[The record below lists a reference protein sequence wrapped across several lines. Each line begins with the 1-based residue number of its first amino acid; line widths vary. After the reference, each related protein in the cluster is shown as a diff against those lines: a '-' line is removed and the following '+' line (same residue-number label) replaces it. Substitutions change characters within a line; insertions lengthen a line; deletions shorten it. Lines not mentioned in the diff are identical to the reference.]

1 MNTEGYTYIIYDKYT
16 QGDNSYNNKL
26 TSDITLDK
34 LFSTDS
40 ETTEGLDAIKAYN
53 SYVSSEHKIQEKL
66 DYNFYKVVLFK
77 FKISDKT
84 DKNNL
89 VDASVLI
96 FGINHN
102 LLNHNINNIPNKE
115 FLIKAC
121 SCHNSYSKYTVNN
134 NKFTTLDERK
144 RNLVQLADTSNTDR
158 TDPIIENPTF
168 TKINLF
174 DYQRRTVK
182 WMYDKEKT
190 TPHISY
196 SFNDEIYFGMYV
208 FDTIRKDFISV
219 KNRKN
224 ITFNGGLL
232 ADEVGLGKTFQTIAL
247 SLLNPPQ
254 NITYYNPTIKRLQSR
269 ATLIICP
276 NQLCNQWIREITK
289 TIKDDYKVIAIPMM
303 TKVHF
308 DKYTYLD
315 ILDAD
320 FVIVSYNFLGNNA
333 YYNKWLLGNADNKA
347 KKAATFL
354 TNIEDLT
361 YITSMIE
368 MNYELLSESPRKLF
382 NTNPI
387 LNCINFH
394 RIICDEFHEIY
405 TVDKYKYLQKI
416 IKLFSGTYKWCVTG
430 TPFNKGD
437 CIENM
442 LEYVSN
448 YKISDTSKIITNNTV
463 YDYITKSFFR
473 RNTKKSIRAEYKLEP
488 YDEKIIL
495 MKLSQTERAIYSA
508 YLANPNVNRFSVLV
522 RQLCNDPRL
531 ADEIKLNISGCKTP
545 EDIEKMMVK
554 HYQTEAE
561 TYLEKLEL
569 LKYRMKKCQRNI
581 TVTEYKR
588 CRKYLKQQDNRVKVR
603 IDYPPKIYDSKYEKK
618 LQDNDELDNVF
629 DEFNDNDSSDDEDD
643 NNAKVIIINNT
654 TYNDLVKKVQTVLN
668 KNPSITLNNLNKL
681 IEEYK
686 VKIDKAD
693 KEYQGKRGTCEFF
706 TNMLQ
711 KLNKLKKSQD
721 DSDDSDDD
729 EEDKDNCAICLNEI
743 TGEDVGVARCGHLF
757 CYQCIGQYV
766 IKNPKCPTCSKP
778 TTASEIFKISY
789 EVAKPTD
796 NKDMKDKIALV
807 NKIGTKLA
815 NLVIFLKTSNG
826 KSIVFS
832 QWDDMLRRTGEV
844 LTAHGIKNVYCKGNV
859 WSRDKAIREFSFQ
872 DDVKVIM
879 LSSESAAAGTNLTAA
894 ENVILLD
901 AIYKDDNTDAG
912 GGIGSYEYRRNM
924 EWQAIGRAYRMGQTK
939 KVNVVRFIMKD
950 TVEEEIYK
958 INKEEDKKFKDNI
971 DLIDKMIE
979 MTDDNI
985 DADKEVIEKLTKTAE
1000 QYKSKIIPK
1009 KIGNKTIVNALID
1022 SDDSDSDIESLSS
1035 VSSDSD
1041 SDEDDD

>member
-1 MNTEGYTYIIYDKYT
+1 MNTEGYTYIIYDKYSE
-16 QGDNSYNNKL
+16 GDNSYNNVL
-26 TSDITLDK
+26 TSDISLEK
-34 LFSTDS
+34 LFSVDA
-40 ETTEGLDAIKAYN
+40 ETIEGVDAITAYN
-53 SYVSSEHKIQEKL
+53 SYVSSEHKINEKL
-66 DYNFYKVVLFK
+66 NYNFYKVVLFK
-77 FKISDKT
+77 LKINDKT
-84 DKNNL
+84 AKNNEVKL
-89 VDASVLI
+89 INVSVLV
-96 FGINHN
+96 FGINHK
-102 LLNHNINNIPNKE
+102 LLHENITNIPNKE

-121 SCHNSYSKYTVNN
+121 SCHNSYNKYTVTT
-134 NKFTTLDERK
+134 NKLNTISERK
-144 RNLVQLADTSNTDR
+144 QHLVTLANTSNTDR
-158 TDPIIENPTF
+158 TDPIIENPNF

-182 WMYDKEKT
+182 WMYDKEKS

-196 SFNDEIYFGMYV
+196 SFNDEIYFGDYV
-208 FDTIRKDFISV
+208 FDIIRKDFISV
-219 KNRKN
+219 KNRKS

-254 NITYYNPTIKRLQSR
+254 NIGYFNPTIKRLQSR

-320 FVIVSYNFLGNNA
+320 FVVVSYNFLGNNA
-333 YYNKWLLGNADNKA
+333 YYSKWLLGTANNTA
-347 KKAATFL
+347 KRAATFL
-354 TNIEDLT
+354 TNLNDLN
-361 YITSMIE
+361 YVSGIID
-368 MNYELLSESPRKLF
+368 MNYEMIAESPKQLF

-394 RIICDEFHEIY
+394 RIVCDEFHEIY
-405 TVDKYKYLQKI
+405 TVDKYSYLQKI

-437 CIENM
+437 CVENM

-448 YKISDTSKIITNNTV
+448 YKVSDTSKIITNSTV

-561 TYLEKLEL
+561 NYLEKVEI

-588 CRKYLKQQDNRVKVR
+588 CRKYLKQQDNKVKVR
-603 IDYPPKIYDSKYEKK
+603 IEYPPKIYDAKYEKK
-618 LQDNDELDNVF
+618 LQENDDLDNNF
-629 DEFNDNDSSDDEDD
+629 DEFNENDSSDSEDED
-643 NNAKVIIINNT
+643 NNTKLVIINNT
-654 TYNDLVKKVQTVLN
+654 TYNDLVKKVQNLLN
-668 KNPSITLNNLNKL
+668 KNPSITLNNLLKL
-681 IEEYK
+681 VEDYK
-686 VKIDKAD
+686 LKIDKAE

-706 TNMLQ
+706 TNMLN
-711 KLNKLKKSQD
+711 KLNKLKKTDD
-721 DSDDSDDD
+721 DSDDSDD
-729 EEDKDNCAICLNEI
+729 EDADNCAICLNEI

-796 NKDMKDKIALV
+796 NKELKDKLALV

-901 AIYKDDNTDAG
+901 AIYKDDNTDVG

-958 INKEEDKKFKDNI
+958 INKEEDKKFKDNV

-985 DADKEVIEKLTKTAE
+985 DADKEVIEKMTKTAE
-1000 QYKSKIIPK
+1000 QYKSKVDSK
-1009 KIGNKTIVNALID
+1009 KQIKKQILVD
-1022 SDDSDSDIESLSS
+1022 SDDSDTDVDSLSS
-1035 VSSDSD
+1035 VSSES
-1041 SDEDDD
+1041 ELDDD

>member
-1 MNTEGYTYIIYDKYT
+1 MNTEGNTYIIYDKYT
-16 QGDNSYNNKL
+16 EGDNSYNNVN
-26 TSDITLDK
+26 TSDISLEK
-34 LFSTDS
+34 LFSTDAETIEGS
-40 ETTEGLDAIKAYN
+40 EAIKIYN
-53 SYVSSEHKIQEKL
+53 SYVSSEHKISENL
-66 DYNFYKVVLFK
+66 NYNFYKVVLFK
-77 FKISDKT
+77 LKINDKT
-84 DKNNL
+84 TKNNIVKL
-89 VDASVLI
+89 VDASVLV
-96 FGINHN
+96 FGINHKQ
-102 LLNHNINNIPNKE
+102 LHDKINDIPNKD

-121 SCHNSYSKYTVNN
+121 SCHNSYHKYTVTG
-134 NKFTTLDERK
+134 NKFNTIDERK
-144 RNLVQLADTSNTDR
+144 RHLVTLADTSNTDR

-190 TPHISY
+190 TPLISY
-196 SFNDEIYFGMYV
+196 SFNDEIYFGDYV
-208 FDTIRKDFISV
+208 FDIIRKDFISV

-254 NITYYNPTIKRLQSR
+254 NISYFNPTIKRLQSR

-333 YYNKWLLGNADNKA
+333 YYSKWLLGSSNNSA
-347 KKAATFL
+347 KRAATFL
-354 TNIEDLT
+354 TNLTDLN
-361 YITSMIE
+361 YVSGIID
-368 MNYELLSESPRKLF
+368 MNYETIAESPKKLF
-382 NTNPI
+382 DKNPI

-394 RIICDEFHEIY
+394 RIVCDEFHEIY
-405 TVDKYKYLQKI
+405 TVDKYSYLQKI
-416 IKLFSGTYKWCVTG
+416 MKLFSGTYKWCVTG

-437 CIENM
+437 CVENM

-448 YKISDTSKIITNNTV
+448 YKVSDTSKIITNPTI

-554 HYQTEAE
+554 HYQTEAAN
-561 TYLEKLEL
+561 YLEKLEI
-569 LKYRMKKCQRNI
+569 LKYRMKKCQRKI
-581 TVTEYKR
+581 TCTEYKR
-588 CRKYLKQQDNRVKVR
+588 CRKYLKQQDNKIKVR
-603 IDYPPKIYDSKYEKK
+603 IEYPPKIYDAKYEKK
-618 LQDNDELDNVF
+618 LQDEIID
-629 DEFNDNDSSDDEDD
+629 NDNDNENNNDTSDDEDD
-643 NNAKVIIINNT
+643 DDDDSNGKIVIVNNT
-654 TYNDLVKKVQTVLN
+654 TYNDLSKKIQTLLN
-668 KNPSITLNNLNKL
+668 KNHSLTLNNLFKL
-681 IEEYK
+681 LEDYK
-686 VKIDKAD
+686 LKINKAD

-711 KLNKLKKSQD
+711 KLNKLKKTDD
-721 DSDDSDDD
+721 DSDSDDD
-729 EEDKDNCAICLNEI
+729 DDDKDNCAICLNEI

-778 TTASEIFKISY
+778 TSAAEIFKISY

-796 NKDMKDKIALV
+796 NKDTKDKMALV

-901 AIYKDDNTDAG
+901 AIYKDDNTDVG

-958 INKEEDKKFKDNI
+958 INKEEDKKFKDNV

-979 MTDDNI
+979 ITDDKI
-985 DADKEVIEKLTKTAE
+985 DADKDVIEKMTKTAE
-1000 QYKSKIIPK
+1000 AYKSKVDSK
-1009 KIGNKTIVNALID
+1009 KQIKKQKILID
-1022 SDDSDSDIESLSS
+1022 SDDSDVDSLSS
-1035 VSSDSD
+1035 VSSDS
-1041 SDEDDD
+1041 EDD